1 MPMLIETSIK
11 IECFS
16 PKYQKGVEELVLPIQ
31 NDEMGVMITKEE
43 QPDLIGVE
51 EFFLHDNGNF
61 WVALDRDR
69 VIGTIGLVDIGNR
82 EFALRKMFV
91 DKDYP
96 GKEKGVAHTL
106 LNRAFEWCRAHQ
118 ASAIYL
124 GTTYKYLAAHRFYEK
139 NGFVELQKE
148 QLPEAFPVCHVDRVF
163 YAYKF

>member
-1 MPMLIETSIK
+1 MLTETSVK

-16 PKYQKGVEELVLPIQ
+16 PQYQKGVEELVLPIQ
-31 NDEMGVMITKEE
+31 NDEMGVIISKEE

-51 EFFLHDNGNF
+51 EFFQHDNGNF
-61 WVALDRDR
+61 WVALDGDR

-91 DKDYP
+91 DKQYR
-96 GKEKGVAHTL
+96 GKEKGVAHAL
-106 LNRAFEWCRAHQ
+106 LQRAFEWCRSHHA
-118 ASAIYL
+118 AAIYL

-148 QLPEAFPVCHVDRVF
+148 ELPESFPICHVDRIF
-163 YAYKF
+163 YTYKF